1 MTSEAEAAGEAARL
15 NAALDRAVTAGRY
28 STFLRAAG
36 QDPDLARRLYVWD
49 RDLATAVMADIAIV
63 EVGLRNAM
71 HRALS
76 STYTA
81 RWYQTLDLDTRCER
95 QITTAWASAKKSGDL
110 HPGDAQAP
118 DRLVAGCSFGLW
130 VNLLDT
136 GGTVG
141 SEPRKRKIDYETM
154 WRASVHTA
162 FPGGRTEAAAA
173 GKQFTRTWTH
183 GVAKNVNVLRNRVAH
198 HEPIH
203 AGYPLP
209 GQRDATTGRPRRITV
224 ADGLSHYLTLARMI
238 DRDLA
243 DWINAHSTVQTLL
256 QTRPR

>member
-1 MTSEAEAAGEAARL
+1 MSSGDDADEAARL
-15 NAALDRAVTAGRY
+15 DAALDRAVTAGRY

-36 QDPDLARRLYVWD
+36 QDPRLARRLYVWD
-49 RDLATAVMADIAIV
+49 RDLATAVMADIAVV

-76 STYTA
+76 RTHTA
-81 RWYQTLDLDTRCER
+81 RWYETLDLDARCER
-95 QITTAWASAKKSGDL
+95 QITTAWASAKKSGAL
-110 HPGDAQAP
+110 HPADQQAP

-141 SEPRKRKIDYETM
+141 VEPRARKIDYETL
-154 WRASVHTA
+154 WRTTLHTA
-162 FPGGRTEAAAA
+162 FPGGRSEAGAR
-173 GKQFTRTWTH
+173 GRQFTRSWTH

-198 HEPIH
+198 HEPVH

-209 GQRDATTGRPRRITV
+209 GQRDAGTGRPRRMTV
-224 ADGLSHYLTLARMI
+224 VDGRGQYLTLARMI

-243 DWINAHSTVQTLL
+243 DWITAHSSVHTLL
-256 QTRPR
+256 QARPG